1 MLFIIPPL
9 HNKVGGGLLVS
20 LRLSIHPAYHVCYVA
35 HFIDYI
41 HLWHKYNPWGDD
53 MLHTIS
59 RSVGQMSRSHF
70 IRIFAVG
77 AGCIL
82 VDHRFTILVLFKSLQ
97 LIEDKY

>member
-1 MLFIIPPL
+1 
-9 HNKVGGGLLVS
+9 
-20 LRLSIHPAYHVCYVA
+20 
-35 HFIDYI
+35 
-41 HLWHKYNPWGDD
+41 